1 MANLIDLKK
10 DNVMK
15 KIEIKELIKGEVAE
29 QMAEKADPPKK
40 PITGLNVASS
50 LGNLLN

>member
-1 MANLIDLKK
+1 MGEKDPIMANLMDLKN

-29 QMAEKADPPKK
+29 QMAEKAVPQEKEEQATP
-40 PITGLNVASS
+40 
-50 LGNLLN
+50 